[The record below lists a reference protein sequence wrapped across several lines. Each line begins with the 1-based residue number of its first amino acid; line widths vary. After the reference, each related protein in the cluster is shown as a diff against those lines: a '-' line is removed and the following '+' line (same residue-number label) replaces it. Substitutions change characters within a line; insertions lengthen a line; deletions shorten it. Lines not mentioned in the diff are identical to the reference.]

1 MTSVLKQR
9 FESSVND
16 GCRNFG
22 TTVHE
27 FVTVEDVRN
36 VFQSM
41 QSREEFDAFLLE
53 ISTTTEKL
61 DMISNAS
68 VLSVL
73 RSITGTA
80 PLFLRPPAAVIPSSI
95 LGKRAAKGNTLKQA
109 SLSFNS
115 AAQLVAAVAGGR
127 KETS

>member
-80 PLFLRPPAAVIPSSI
+80 PLFFDVNIR
-95 LGKRAAKGNTLKQA
+95 
-109 SLSFNS
+109 
-115 AAQLVAAVAGGR
+115 
-127 KETS
+127 

>member
-41 QSREEFDAFLLE
+41 QSREEFDAFLFDE
-53 ISTTTEKL
+53 ES
-61 DMISNAS
+61 
-68 VLSVL
+68 
-73 RSITGTA
+73 RCQHF
-80 PLFLRPPAAVIPSSI
+80 PLLCVVIQAKMSS
-95 LGKRAAKGNTLKQA
+95 LGP
-109 SLSFNS
+109 
-115 AAQLVAAVAGGR
+115 